1 MYTFTVNG
9 QVVTTRKKQTLLRFL
24 RDELH
29 LTSVKDGCSQG
40 ACGACTVIIDGKTC
54 KACVPTTDR
63 LEGKNI
69 LTVEGLSKWESEVF
83 TYAYGEA
90 GAVQCGFCI
99 PGMVM
104 CTKALL
110 DVNPDPA
117 EAEIKYAIRNNY
129 CRCTGYVKIIAAVKL
144 AAKIL
149 REGVIPAKSADDW
162 KIGSRV
168 HRLDVEEKVLGFG
181 KYPDDFYMDGMCYGS
196 ALRSK
201 YPRARVMSID
211 ASAAKALP
219 GVVAVLTAEDIPGE
233 NKIGHLKHDQYTL
246 IPVGGLTHYL
256 GDAVALVAAEDM
268 ETVERAKKLIKVE
281 YEVLPTVHS
290 IEEAR
295 AMDAPLVFDEEESNV
310 QAYKHVSRGNAKEA
324 IKNAKHVIT
333 QHFET
338 PWTEHAFLEPEC
350 AVAYID
356 EDGDVRII
364 STDQD
369 AYCTFHEC
377 SLMLGTDKVKAENAL
392 VGGGFG
398 GKEDMTVQH
407 HAALLAYRTGRPVK
421 VRLTRA
427 ESLLIHP
434 KRHHFVMDFTMGCDE
449 NGRILGVKAKVASD
463 TGAFASLGGPVL
475 ERACT
480 HAAGPY
486 AYENFEIEGTAYYT
500 NNPPAGAFRGFGVT
514 QTCFATET
522 LLNMM
527 ADEIGITPW
536 EIRYRNAIRP
546 GGVLPNGQIVD
557 ESTGLA
563 ETLEAVKE
571 EYDAAMAAGK
581 PVGLA
586 CAMKNAGVGVGIP
599 DWGRAK
605 LIVEEDQKLHI
616 YAGASCIGQGLG
628 TVLVQMVVS
637 NTDLRRDDIVYER
650 SNTWIAPDSGTT
662 SGSRQTMITGEAVR
676 RACEKLM
683 EAKKDG
689 KTLADLAGQEFY
701 GEYLAKTDPLGAD
714 VPNPVSHVA
723 YGYATQVCI
732 LDSKSRKIDTMIAAH
747 DVGKAV
753 NPLSCEGQIEG
764 GVVMSLGFAL
774 TERYPIDENCKP
786 IDKFGALGLFR
797 AHEIPKIKAIVID
810 KPGLNVACGAIGIG
824 EITSIPTAP
833 AVTDAYYRL
842 DGERRFT
849 LPISGTPYERK
860 GS

>member
-1 MYTFTVNG
+1 MYSFFVNG
-9 QVVTTRKKQTLLRFL
+9 CQVSTSKKQSLLRFL
-24 RDELH
+24 RDEMH

-40 ACGACTVIIDGKTC
+40 ACGACTVLIDGETC
-54 KACVPTTDR
+54 KACVLQTDR
-63 LEGKNI
+63 LEGRSI
-69 LTVEGLSKWESEVF
+69 ITVDGLSKWESEVY

-99 PGMVM
+99 PGMIM
-104 CTKALL
+104 CTKGLL
-110 DVNPDPA
+110 DRNPDPT
-117 EAEIKYAIRNNY
+117 EEEIKYALRNNY

-144 AAKIL
+144 AAKIM
-149 REGVIPAKSADDW
+149 RAGKIPAAGADDW
-162 KIGSRV
+162 LLGSRV
-168 HRLDVEEKVLGFG
+168 HRLDVEEKVLGYG
-181 KYPDDFYMDGMCYGS
+181 KYPDDYYLDGMCYGT

-201 YPRARVMSID
+201 YPRARVLSID
-211 ASAAKALP
+211 TTAAKALP
-219 GVVAVLTAEDIPGE
+219 GVIDVFTAADIPGE
-233 NKIGHLKHDQYTL
+233 NKIGHLKHDQYTM

-256 GDAVALVAAEDM
+256 GDAIALVAAEDM
-268 ETVERAKKLIKVE
+268 ETAEKAKKLIKVE
-281 YEVLPTVHS
+281 YEVLPAVHN
-290 IEEAR
+290 IQEA
-295 AMDAPLVFDEEESNV
+295 AAEGAPLVFDEETTNV
-310 QAYKHVSRGNAKEA
+310 QAYKHVSRGNADEA
-324 IKNAKHVIT
+324 ISKAAHVISH
-333 QHFET
+333 HFET

-356 EDGDVRII
+356 DDGDVMII
-364 STDQD
+364 STDQS
-369 AYCTFHEC
+369 AYCTFHES
-377 SLMLGTDKVKAENAL
+377 SLMLGTDKVKCQNAL

-407 HAALLAYRTGRPVK
+407 LAALITYLTRRPVK

-434 KRHHFVMDFTMGCDE
+434 KRHHFEMDFTMGCDE
-449 NGRILGVKAKVASD
+449 EGHIMGVKAKVASD

-486 AYENFEIEGTAYYT
+486 AYENFEIEGRAYYT

-557 ESTGLA
+557 ESTGLV

-571 EYDAAMAAGK
+571 EYEAALAAGK
-581 PVGLA
+581 PVGIA

-599 DWGRAK
+599 DWGRVK
-605 LIVEEDQKLHI
+605 LIVEEDAKLHI
-616 YAGASCIGQGLG
+616 YSGASCIGQGLG
-628 TVLVQMVVS
+628 TVLVQMTVT
-637 NTDLRRDDIVYER
+637 NTDLKRDDIVYER

-662 SGSRQTMITGEAVR
+662 SGSRQTMITGEACR

-683 EAKKDG
+683 EAKGSDTSLKD
-689 KTLADLAGQEFY
+689 LIGQEFY
-701 GEYLAKTDPLGAD
+701 GDYLAKTDPLGAD

-732 LDSKSRKIDTMIAAH
+732 LNEKTGKIDRMIAAH

-764 GVVMSLGFAL
+764 GVVMSIGYAVR
-774 TERYPIDENCKP
+774 EKYPIDENCKP
-786 IDKFGALGLFR
+786 IEKYGSIGLIR
-797 AHEIPKIKAIVID
+797 AHEIPKIDAIVID

-833 AVTDAYYRL
+833 AITDAYYRY
-842 DGERRFT
+842 DGSRRYV
-849 LPISGTPYERK
+849 LPIDNTPYERK
-860 GS
+860 E

>member
-1 MYTFTVNG
+1 M
-9 QVVTTRKKQTLLRFL
+9 L
-24 RDELH
+24 
-29 LTSVKDGCSQG
+29 
-40 ACGACTVIIDGKTC
+40 
-54 KACVPTTDR
+54 
-63 LEGKNI
+63 
-69 LTVEGLSKWESEVF
+69 
-83 TYAYGEA
+83 
-90 GAVQCGFCI
+90 
-99 PGMVM
+99 
-104 CTKALL
+104 
-110 DVNPDPA
+110 
-117 EAEIKYAIRNNY
+117 
-129 CRCTGYVKIIAAVKL
+129 GY
-144 AAKIL
+144 
-149 REGVIPAKSADDW
+149 
-162 KIGSRV
+162 
-168 HRLDVEEKVLGFG
+168 G
-181 KYPDDFYMDGMCYGS
+181 KYPDDFYKENMCYGS

-201 YPRARVMSID
+201 YPRARVLSID
-211 ASAAKALP
+211 TSKAKALP
-219 GVVAVLTAEDIPGE
+219 GVAAVLTAEDIPGE

-268 ETVERAKKLIKVE
+268 ETVEKAKKLIKVE
-281 YEVLPTVHS
+281 YEVLPMVHN
-290 IEEAR
+290 IKEA
-295 AMDAPLVFDEEESNV
+295 AAADAPKVFDEEESNV
-310 QAYKHVSRGNAKEA
+310 QAYKHVSRGNAAEA
-324 IKNAKHVIT
+324 IRNAKHVIT

-356 EDGDVRII
+356 EDGDVMVI

-369 AYCTFHEC
+369 AYCTYREC

-407 HAALLAYRTGRPVK
+407 HAALLAHHTRRPVK

-434 KRHHFVMDFTMGCDE
+434 KRHHFVMNFTMGCDE
-449 NGRILGVKAKVASD
+449 NGKILGVKAKVASD

-557 ESTGLA
+557 ESTGLV

-571 EYDAAMAAGK
+571 QYDSARAAGK
-581 PVGLA
+581 PIGLA

-599 DWGRAK
+599 DTGRVK
-605 LIVEEDQKLHI
+605 LIIEEDHKLHI

-637 NTDLRRDDIVYER
+637 STDLKRGDIVYER

-662 SGSRQTMITGEAVR
+662 SGSRQTLITGEACM
-676 RACEKLM
+676 RACRKLM
-683 EAKKDG
+683 EAKTDG
-689 KTLADLAGQEFY
+689 KTLADLEGQEFY

-723 YGYATQVCI
+723 YGYATQMCI
-732 LDSKSRKIDTMIAAH
+732 LDAKTGKIEKMVAAH

-764 GVVMSLGFAL
+764 GVVMSMGFAL
-774 TERYPIDENCKP
+774 REKYPIDENCKP
-786 IDKFGALGLFR
+786 IEKFGALGLFR
-797 AHEIPKIKAIVID
+797 AHEIPEIEAIVID
-810 KPGLNVACGAIGIG
+810 KPGLDVAYGAIGIG

-833 AVTDAYYRL
+833 AITDAYYRL
-842 DGERRFT
+842 DGERRYS
-849 LPISGTPYERK
+849 LPISGTPYNKE
-860 GS
+860 G

>member
-110 DVNPDPA
+110 DMNPDPT

-281 YEVLPTVHS
+281 YEVLPAVHS

-369 AYCTFHEC
+369 AYCTLHEC